1 MIRTSCS
8 VKLRVVI
15 FHINATKE
23 EIETQVR
30 PYLRDESAT
39 TCLWFTTVN
48 RVIVVSV
55 YGGGSR
61 LYFSE
66 RRALVL
72 LGDWTLSS
80 VAGLRGAFCRRVGHQ
95 WTTFR
100 VRSSPRWLRGQPL

>member
-1 MIRTSCS
+1 MRGAVPVVRSLLLVAIRADATFVAAMIRTSCS
-8 VKLRVVI
+8 VKPRVVI
-15 FHINATKE
+15 FHISATKE

-30 PYLRDESAT
+30 PCLRDESAT

-61 LYFSE
+61 WFFSE

-72 LGDWTLSS
+72 LG
-80 VAGLRGAFCRRVGHQ
+80 G
-95 WTTFR
+95 
-100 VRSSPRWLRGQPL
+100 